1 MNPGVIGYFATL
13 IEVNLLLIT
22 RITVHMQCNNLIN
35 KILLMFI
42 TVTNCF
48 IFFAATSGNL
58 IGPAVSTLISG
69 GLENLLRMPMG
80 CGEQTMMFLAPNV
93 YVLQYL
99 SKTKQVTADIES
111 RAYEMIQSGELF
123 SLALLL
129 KC

>member
-1 MNPGVIGYFATL
+1 
-13 IEVNLLLIT
+13 
-22 RITVHMQCNNLIN
+22 
-35 KILLMFI
+35 MFI
-42 TVTNCF
+42 TINNLF
-48 IFFAATSGNL
+48 LFLFFAATSGNL

-111 RAYEMIQSGELF
+111 RAYEMIQSGEFF
-123 SLALLL
+123 SPALLL
-129 KC
+129 NSSRGHISNVKESIIWYCLQSC